1 MRSTEACYINKD
13 MVEKLGY
20 EVPDVLTW
28 DYIFKVSEAAMAK
41 DGDGN
46 YLVNGQNV
54 LIPLYINQRTICL
67 SRC

>member
-1 MRSTEACYINKD
+1 MGLY
-13 MVEKLGY
+13 
-20 EVPDVLTW
+20 
-28 DYIFKVSEAAMAK
+28 FKVSEAAMAK